1 MFSSFANLL
10 ADLTVLENVLLP
22 NQIQFDSTTNN
33 RAKEILEKVGLKDQ
47 LFKRANKISGGQAQ
61 RAAIARGLVNN
72 PTIVLADEPTGNL
85 DSVTAKNVVEVMKKM
100 AKDLG
105 QTFIVVTHER
115 AQFGD
120 VDRVITIKDGRAFEG
135 RTLPRVGGYRI
146 MSFAKFAFL
155 LVLVCS
161 IPVFYA
167 YGQLD
172 DKPPQGILRSGIVG
186 VKLLDAYFGTSTEK
200 MEVGPGDKNVPFT
213 VKFANISTADIVGI
227 KRTTIS
233 TDILPFTTGNKL
245 SNPCGQQHK
254 GNTRKQFLPH
264 ILCGHI

>member
-1 MFSSFANLL
+1 LSKIYGEAETEVRALDNVSFSVKKGEFVLVIGSSGSGKSTLLNMIGLLDRPTEGRVLVDGFDTSDLTDNEISAFRNEKLGFVFQFANLL

-22 NQIQFDSTTNN
+22 SQIQFDSTTNN
-33 RAKEILEKVGLKDQ
+33 MAKEILEKVGLKDQ

-135 RTLPRVGGYRI
+135 EHSQEL
-146 MSFAKFAFL
+146 
-155 LVLVCS
+155 
-161 IPVFYA
+161 
-167 YGQLD
+167 
-172 DKPPQGILRSGIVG
+172 
-186 VKLLDAYFGTSTEK
+186 
-200 MEVGPGDKNVPFT
+200 EVV
-213 VKFANISTADIVGI
+213 A
-227 KRTTIS
+227 
-233 TDILPFTTGNKL
+233 
-245 SNPCGQQHK
+245 
-254 GNTRKQFLPH
+254 
-264 ILCGHI
+264 

>member
-1 MFSSFANLL
+1 MTKIYGEAETEVRALDNVSFSVKKGEFVLVIGSSGSGKSTLLNMIGLLDRPTEGRVLVDGFDTSDLTDNEISAFRNKKLGFVFQFSNLL

-22 NQIQFDSTTNN
+22 SQIQFDSTTNN

-85 DSVTAKNVVEVMKKM
+85 DSITAKNVVEIMKKM

-135 RTLPRVGGYRI
+135 EHSPEL
-146 MSFAKFAFL
+146 
-155 LVLVCS
+155 
-161 IPVFYA
+161 
-167 YGQLD
+167 
-172 DKPPQGILRSGIVG
+172 
-186 VKLLDAYFGTSTEK
+186 
-200 MEVGPGDKNVPFT
+200 EVV
-213 VKFANISTADIVGI
+213 A
-227 KRTTIS
+227 
-233 TDILPFTTGNKL
+233 
-245 SNPCGQQHK
+245 
-254 GNTRKQFLPH
+254 
-264 ILCGHI
+264 

>member
-1 MFSSFANLL
+1 LTKIYGEAETKVRALDNVSFSVKKGEFVLIIGSSGSGKSTLLNMVGLLDRPTEGRVLIDGFDTSDLTDNEISAFRNKKLGFVFQFSNLL

-22 NQIQFDSTTNN
+22 SQIQFDSTTNN

-85 DSVTAKNVVEVMKKM
+85 DSVTAKNVVEIMKKM

-135 RTLPRVGGYRI
+135 EHSPEL
-146 MSFAKFAFL
+146 
-155 LVLVCS
+155 
-161 IPVFYA
+161 
-167 YGQLD
+167 
-172 DKPPQGILRSGIVG
+172 
-186 VKLLDAYFGTSTEK
+186 
-200 MEVGPGDKNVPFT
+200 EVV
-213 VKFANISTADIVGI
+213 A
-227 KRTTIS
+227 
-233 TDILPFTTGNKL
+233 
-245 SNPCGQQHK
+245 
-254 GNTRKQFLPH
+254 
-264 ILCGHI
+264 